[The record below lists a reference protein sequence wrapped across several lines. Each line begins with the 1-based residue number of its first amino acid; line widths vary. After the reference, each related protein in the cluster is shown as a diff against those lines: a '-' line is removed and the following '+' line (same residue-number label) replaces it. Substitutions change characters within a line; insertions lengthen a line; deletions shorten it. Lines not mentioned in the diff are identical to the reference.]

1 MSRAVTTNTLRL
13 RDVYQALKS
22 ASSSANA
29 ALSRVFSAT
38 NDYIKTMQEL
48 DRYIFQGRE
57 IGFSTVLD
65 APLGNDLPPVTDLP
79 PLMTWDGFM
88 HGDSQVPIERPALSY
103 PQALALPQG
112 NLQSEQQLP
121 EVNADDVEVLV
132 AVLREKTHASPKV
145 EALPSGAVK
154 ITLDEYFMGAYKR
167 EPELVT
173 VRR

>member
-29 ALSRVFSAT
+29 ALSRIFSAT
-38 NDYIKTMQEL
+38 NQYIKDMQEL
-48 DRYIFQGRE
+48 DRYIYQSGE
-57 IGFSTVLD
+57 IGLSTVLD
-65 APLGNDLPPVTDLP
+65 APLGNDLPPVTELP

-88 HGDSQVPIERPALSY
+88 HGDSQVPVERPALSY
-103 PQALALPQG
+103 PEVLALPEG
-112 NLQSEQQLP
+112 NFQSEQRLP

-132 AVLREKTHASPKV
+132 AVLREKAHASPRV